1 MGAPNEKNR
10 QKTVKSLD
18 MKPLLSII
26 IPLYN
31 CEKYINQCLDSIIL
45 QDFEKASYEVIIIDD
60 GSTDN
65 SFTIAK
71 AYSDRNDNIQVV
83 KQENQGVACTRNNA
97 IEIASGK
104 YMAFVDADDMIV
116 EGCLRTLVDIAVNND
131 AEIVKATHLEVPQNA
146 VYEEY
151 NGRTDSK
158 PSIEVM
164 TGEEAIV
171 KVTKLKEGYCW
182 GYLISREL
190 IIENNLR
197 FPPEVS
203 FMEDWSFITQA
214 LLMCKTFV
222 NTNVLYYLYRR
233 NDTSCVANMSTEKLL
248 LGCHSL
254 DLVVTAA
261 QQANGSVKNKLM
273 DNVCV
278 NINIVLWYTIHYRR
292 IFRNRKEIVKR
303 LLHLIRNMEMHY
315 VHKNLIPFRLFP
327 SLYVLFRHLLASRK
341 Y

>member
-197 FPPEVS
+197 FPPKVS

-261 QQANGSVKNKLM
+261 KQANGSVKNKLM

-292 IFRNRKEIVKR
+292 IFRNRKEIVIR

>member
-151 NGRTDSK
+151 NDRTDSK

-197 FPPEVS
+197 FPPKVS

-261 QQANGSVKNKLM
+261 KQANGSVKNKLM

-292 IFRNRKEIVKR
+292 IFRNRKEIVIR

>member
-1 MGAPNEKNR
+1 
-10 QKTVKSLD
+10 

-45 QDFEKASYEVIIIDD
+45 QDLEKNNYEVIIIDD

-71 AYSDRNDNIQVV
+71 AYSDRNDNIRVV

-104 YMAFVDADDMIV
+104 YIAFVDADDMIV
-116 EGCLRTLVDIAVNND
+116 EGSLLTLVDIAVNND
-131 AEIVKATHLEVPQNA
+131 AEIVKAAHLEVSQDA

-182 GYLISREL
+182 GYLIPREL
-190 IIENNLR
+190 IMENNLR
-197 FPPEVS
+197 FPPKVS
-203 FMEDWSFITQA
+203 FMEDWAFITQA

-233 NDTSCVANMSTEKLL
+233 NVTSCVANMSTDKLL
-248 LGCHSL
+248 LGCQSL
-254 DLVVTAA
+254 DIVVTAA
-261 QQANGSVKNKLM
+261 KQADGAVKRKLM

-292 IFRNRKEIVKR
+292 IFRNRKDIVKR
-303 LLHLIRNMEMHY
+303 LLQLIRVVEMRY
-315 VHKNLIPFRLFP
+315 VPQNLIPFRLFP
-327 SLYVLFRHLLASRK
+327 NLYVLFRHLLASRK

>member
-171 KVTKLKEGYCW
+171 KVTKLNEGYCW

-197 FPPEVS
+197 FPPKVS

-261 QQANGSVKNKLM
+261 KQANGSVKNKLM

-303 LLHLIRNMEMHY
+303 LLYLIRNMEMHY